1 MSDTENQKP
10 ENRPRKTAEIQ
21 KLKIPGQPTHVL
33 AQPVPLADIARARV
47 GRGGIDVHCFKSGRV
62 RENDEIVILEI
73 SFFRALAMRWR
84 SLIDAT
90 R

>member
-1 MSDTENQKP
+1 MLLLSSAP
-10 ENRPRKTAEIQ
+10 KTKGCVSEHGRFI
-21 KLKIPGQPTHVL
+21 
-33 AQPVPLADIARARV
+33 PLADIARARV
-47 GRGGIDVHCFKSGRV
+47 GRGGINVHCFKSGRV